1 MTYSYLI
8 KSSTNIKSKSNDLL
22 LYKTKIRDISW
33 ITDFCDNIDLILQKT
48 IIKKQSIIDE
58 IINVDCDFSSNV
70 DFDYQ
75 KKEFVST
82 IWVFNLIDTS
92 EFRNI
97 SSLLVHDFVKDSL
110 KKKVIWEIVST
121 IYERAKYLK
130 LDYLQK
136 LSINWISCWCIDN
149 WVDICLM
156 LPDEY

>member
-1 MTYSYLI
+1 M
-8 KSSTNIKSKSNDLL
+8 
-22 LYKTKIRDISW
+22 TKIHLKWAIMTKIIQW
-33 ITDFCDNIDLILQKT
+33 NTIIFEFNNPNIDEWNI
-48 IIKKQSIIDE
+48 SE
-58 IINVDCDFSSNV
+58 

-92 EFRNI
+92 EFEKI
-97 SSLLVHDFVKDSL
+97 SSPLIFNLVKENL
-110 KKKVIWEIVST
+110 KKKVIWEIIST

-136 LSINWISCWCIDN
+136 LSINWTSCWCIDN
-149 WVDICLM
+149 GNDICLM